1 MEPTDRIREAC
12 DLSIRRA
19 CGFAALAIFTTM
31 IGMSYHPQVA
41 IRVGATLITLMTAIL
56 LAKGWRAPL
65 RPYKRTEVWLIL
77 DKRHDLIEERAQG
90 IIGTIL
96 RERYFWHATVSAAVA
111 LPMWAVDLFLT
122 FLGGGG
128 PLPD

>member
-19 CGFAALAIFTTM
+19 CGFAVLAIFTTM
-31 IGMSYHPQVA
+31 VGMSYHPQVA
-41 IRVGATLITLMTAIL
+41 IRVGATLITLMTAVL
-56 LAKGWRAPL
+56 LAKAWRATS

-77 DKRHDLIEERAQG
+77 DKRHDLIEERAQRT
-90 IIGTIL
+90 IGEIL
-96 RERYFWHATVSAAVA
+96 RERYFWHATVSAAVV
-111 LPMWAVDLFLT
+111 LPMWAVDLMLT
-122 FLGGGG
+122 FFGSGG